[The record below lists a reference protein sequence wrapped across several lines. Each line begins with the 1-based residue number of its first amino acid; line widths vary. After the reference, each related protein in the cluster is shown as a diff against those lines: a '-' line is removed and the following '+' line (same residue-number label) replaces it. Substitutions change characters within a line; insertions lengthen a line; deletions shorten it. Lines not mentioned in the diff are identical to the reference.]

1 VIDQKPIDRIIDA
14 LQERSSVRVKDAMS
28 WADERGITEPSKATV
43 SRAERAE
50 ARLIDIR
57 HKKKRKIQS
66 EAVSNA
72 VSEALDE
79 SVEDTRNVNEV
90 ETVQAEQTADS
101 PVDTF
106 IDPFPLDFCVDVIV
120 DTQNVMQDDA
130 VQDDAVQ
137 DDLLSVAQNLKDF
150 LASKLDDLINLD
162 EKK

>member
-1 VIDQKPIDRIIDA
+1 MIDQKPIDRIIDA
-14 LQERSSVRVKDAMS
+14 LQERSSVRVKDAITWS
-28 WADERGITEPSKATV
+28 EERGITAPSKATV

-79 SVEDTRNVNEV
+79 SVDDSHSVNEV
-90 ETVQAEQTADS
+90 ETVQAEQTADA

-106 IDPFPLDFCVDVIV
+106 IDCDVV
-120 DTQNVMQDDA
+120 DTQNVM
-130 VQDDAVQ
+130 QDDAVQ